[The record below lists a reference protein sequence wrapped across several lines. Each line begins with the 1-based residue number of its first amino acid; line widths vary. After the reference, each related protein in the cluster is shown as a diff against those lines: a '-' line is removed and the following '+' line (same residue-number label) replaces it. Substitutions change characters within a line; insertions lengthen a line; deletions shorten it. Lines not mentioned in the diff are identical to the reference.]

1 MKPLLHKILYPEYDD
16 KCKQLTKEDEIR
28 FAAIIDKD
36 GAIVAGGF
44 KKGIVP
50 LEKDKLRLEEF
61 MEFVYE
67 ISQRKSFDNSLGP
80 INYLAAR
87 RDKIILVSFPFPL
100 TELTLLISADHTL
113 DIEKLANHVIDVFD
127 SEQSRFTDR

>member
-1 MKPLLHKILYPEYDD
+1 MKPLLHKILYPGYDE

-36 GAIVAGGF
+36 GRIVAGGF
-44 KKGIVP
+44 KKGIIP

-67 ISQRKSFDNSLGP
+67 ISQRKSFDESLGP

-87 RDKIILVSFPFPL
+87 RDKIVLISFPL
-100 TELTLLISADHTL
+100 TDLTLLISADHTL
-113 DIEKLANHVIDVFD
+113 DIEKLASHVVNVFD
-127 SEQSRFTDR
+127 SEQSRFSDGT

>member
-1 MKPLLHKILYPEYDD
+1 MKPLLHKILYPGYDA
-16 KCKQLTKEDEIR
+16 KCKQLTKEGEIR

-44 KKGIVP
+44 KKGIIP

-67 ISQRKSFDNSLGP
+67 ISQRKSFDDSLGP

-87 RDKIILVSFPFPL
+87 RDKIVLVSFPL
-100 TELTLLISADHTL
+100 TDLTLLISADHTL
-113 DIEKLANHVIDVFD
+113 DIERLASHVVNVFD
-127 SEQSRFTDR
+127 SEQSRFSDGT

>member
-1 MKPLLHKILYPEYDD
+1 MKPLLHKILYPGYDV
-16 KCKQLTKEDEIR
+16 KCKQLTKENEIR
-28 FAAIIDKD
+28 FAAIIDKE

-44 KKGIVP
+44 KEEIVP

-67 ISQRKSFDNSLGP
+67 ISQRKSFDDSLGP

-87 RDKIILVSFPFPL
+87 RDKIVLVSFPL

-113 DIEKLANHVIDVFD
+113 DIEKLASHVVNVFD
-127 SEQSRFTDR
+127 SEQSRFSDGT

>member
-28 FAAIIDKD
+28 FAAIIDKE
-36 GAIVAGGF
+36 GVIVAGGF
-44 KKGIVP
+44 KKGIIP

-67 ISQRKSFDNSLGP
+67 ISQRKSFDDSLGP

>member
-1 MKPLLHKILYPEYDD
+1 MKPLLHKILYPGYDV
-16 KCKQLTKEDEIR
+16 KCKQLTKENEIR

-36 GAIVAGGF
+36 GTIVAGGF

-67 ISQRKSFDNSLGP
+67 ISQRKSFDDSLGP

-87 RDKIILVSFPFPL
+87 RDKIVLVSFPL
-100 TELTLLISADHTL
+100 TDLTLLISADHTL
-113 DIEKLANHVIDVFD
+113 DIEKLASHVVNVFD
-127 SEQSRFTDR
+127 SEQSRFSDGT

>member
-1 MKPLLHKILYPEYDD
+1 MKPLLHKILYLGYDD
-16 KCKQLTKEDEIR
+16 KCKQLTKENEIR

-67 ISQRKSFDNSLGP
+67 ISQRKSFDDSLGP

-100 TELTLLISADHTL
+100 TELTLLISADHAL

>member
-1 MKPLLHKILYPEYDD
+1 MKPLLHKILYPGYDV
-16 KCKQLTKEDEIR
+16 KCKQLTKENEIR

-36 GAIVAGGF
+36 GTIVAGGF

-67 ISQRKSFDNSLGP
+67 VSQRKSFDDSLGP

-87 RDKIILVSFPFPL
+87 RDKIVLVSFPL
-100 TELTLLISADHTL
+100 TDLTLLISADHTL
-113 DIEKLANHVIDVFD
+113 DIEKLASHVVNVFD
-127 SEQSRFTDR
+127 SEQARFSDGT

>member
-1 MKPLLHKILYPEYDD
+1 MKPLLHKILYPGYDV
-16 KCKQLTKEDEIR
+16 KCKQLTKENEIR
-28 FAAIIDKD
+28 FAAVIDKD
-36 GAIVAGGF
+36 GRIVAGGF
-44 KKGIVP
+44 KKGIIP
-50 LEKDKLRLEEF
+50 LEKDKLKLEEF

-67 ISQRKSFDNSLGP
+67 VSQRRSFDDTLGP

-87 RDKIILVSFPFPL
+87 RDKIILISFPFPL